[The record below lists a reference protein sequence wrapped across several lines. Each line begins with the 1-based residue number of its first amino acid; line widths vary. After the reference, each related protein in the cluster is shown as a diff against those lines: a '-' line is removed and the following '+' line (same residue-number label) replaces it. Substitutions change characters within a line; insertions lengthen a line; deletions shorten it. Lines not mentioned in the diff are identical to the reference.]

1 MSDCR
6 LKVKRVLLIAYY
18 FPPIAATGS
27 MRPLNFC
34 RHLKALG
41 WDPSVLST
49 DAVSVY
55 PPQPGDQKLLDRVP
69 ADVPVFRV
77 GHSNPRTKLIQ
88 FRERIGQWFSRG
100 VSAAPP
106 ALQIAAI
113 APDRVARRPNG
124 PRSFLRVACEAALE
138 FPDPQYRWFR
148 PAVRAMARLPIQ
160 ERPDVIWATGGP
172 WTNLLVGK
180 RLAKRWKVPFIA
192 DFRDPWVGGHG
203 RFSTAYLHRREA
215 LLERSVCASAACV
228 ILNTEELRERFCQS
242 YPEYQEK
249 FVTLTN
255 GYAVELEEFYAQL
268 QRQQDPK
275 IRPNRQSASPLEI
288 CHFGTVYGNRSPVAL
303 FQAVEELAA
312 AGLVEPSQIRLRFVG
327 AWDVPDS
334 TCEQHAKKLEERGI
348 LKREP
353 PVPHQQCLKEMGQ
366 SDVLLI
372 LQQNYPLQIPAKIYE
387 YIVAGRPLLILGGD
401 GATANLVQRNR
412 LGHCCPNTVSDIKA
426 AVQSMVSGGVRLPAP
441 ASADTA
447 QFSYRVL
454 SARLAELL
462 TVVFEKSIR

>member
-1 MSDCR
+1 MSDSR
-6 LKVKRVLLIAYY
+6 LNVKRVLLIAYY

-34 RHLKALG
+34 RHLKAFG
-41 WDPSVLST
+41 WAPAVLST
-49 DAVSVY
+49 DAASVY

-69 ADVPVFRV
+69 ADVPVFRI

-88 FRERIGQWFSRG
+88 FRERIGQWFSKG
-100 VSAAPP
+100 VPVAPSVPQASPSAT
-106 ALQIAAI
+106 
-113 APDRVARRPNG
+113 DRVARRPNG
-124 PRSFLRVACEAALE
+124 LRSFLRIACEAALE
-138 FPDPQYRWFR
+138 FPDPQYRWCR
-148 PAVRAMARLPIQ
+148 PAIRAMARLPIQ
-160 ERPDVIWATGGP
+160 ERPNVIWATGGP
-172 WTNLLVGK
+172 WTSLLVGK
-180 RLAKRWKVPFIA
+180 RLASRWKIPFIA

-203 RFSTAYLHRREA
+203 HYASAFLRRQEER
-215 LLERSVCASAACV
+215 LERKVCAAAARV

-242 YPEYQEK
+242 YPEYREK

-268 QRQQDPK
+268 PRQKNGLIGSSQPLV
-275 IRPNRQSASPLEI
+275 SPLEI

-312 AGLVEPSQIRLRFVG
+312 AGLVASPQIRLRFVG

-334 TCEQHAKKLEERGI
+334 TCERHAKQLEERGI
-348 LKREP
+348 LTREP

-366 SDVLLI
+366 ADVLLI
-372 LQQNYPLQIPAKIYE
+372 LQQHYPLQIPAKIYE

-412 LGHCCPNTVSDIKA
+412 LGQCCPNTVSDIKA
-426 AVQSMVSGGVRLPAP
+426 AVQSIVSGGVQLPAP
-441 ASADTA
+441 ASANTT

-454 SARLAELL
+454 SARLAGLL
-462 TVVFEKSIR
+462 TAVSEKSLR